1 MVIWIQV
8 QTASLYR
15 PKGDDHENA
24 QEPYTIESRRLLRAA
39 DIGIDD
45 RAGKRR

>member
-8 QTASLYR
+8 QTASLSR
-15 PKGDDHENA
+15 RKGDDDENA
-24 QEPYTIESRRLLRAA
+24 QESYTIAPRRLLRAA

-45 RAGKRR
+45 RAGKWR